1 MASKVKTLGDLDM
14 KTKISISLLIASFI
28 LMGCNPTKQEVGT
41 VIGAGTGALIGSQI
55 GGGKGQLAAV
65 AIGTLVGSYLGG
77 KIGADMDELDR
88 YRTQS
93 TLESTP
99 TGQSVEWQNPDNYNQ
114 YKVTPT
120 KTYESNS
127 GPCRDYTTEAVIDGR
142 PEIVH
147 GTACRQSDGRWYAM
161 N

>member
-1 MASKVKTLGDLDM
+1 
-14 KTKISISLLIASFI
+14 
-28 LMGCNPTKQEVGT
+28 MGCNPTKQEVGT
-41 VIGAGTGALIGSQI
+41 IIGAGSGALIGSQI

-77 KIGADMDELDR
+77 RIGADMDELDR

-99 TGQSVEWQNPDNYNQ
+99 TGQSVAWQNPDNYNQ

-120 KTYESNS
+120 RTYESTS
-127 GPCRDYTTEAVIDGR
+127 GPCRDYTTEAVIEGR
-142 PEIVH
+142 PEIIH
-147 GTACRQSDGRWYAM
+147 GTACRQNNGRWYAM